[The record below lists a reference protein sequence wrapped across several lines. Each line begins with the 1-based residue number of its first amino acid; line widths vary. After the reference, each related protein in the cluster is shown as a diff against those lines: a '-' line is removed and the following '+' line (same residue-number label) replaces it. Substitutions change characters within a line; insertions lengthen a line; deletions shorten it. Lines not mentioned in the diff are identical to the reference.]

1 MKNTSLWNLNLPTN
15 LWSNKH
21 KDSILIVHSKI
32 IVDDNLE
39 SCLKSYLIYKN
50 DTYYG
55 FSNNFF
61 IPRKSI
67 LLRVDLR
74 EDFNVILSEEYS
86 FQFEILH
93 PIDAIEF
100 YTRDKIIFFN

>member
-1 MKNTSLWNLNLPTN
+1 MKNISLWNLNLPTN

-32 IVDDNLE
+32 INGE
-39 SCLKSYLIYKN
+39 SYESYLKSYLIYKN
-50 DTYYG
+50 ETYYG

-61 IPRKSI
+61 LPRKSI

-86 FQFEILH
+86 SQFEILH

-100 YTRDKIIFFN
+100 YTKDKIIFFN